1 MKIKNPLPPLQDYL
15 RNPDFWVLFVTIVL
29 APIVVF
35 N

>member
-1 MKIKNPLPPLQDYL
+1 MKIKNPLPSLHDYL
-15 RNPDFWVLFVTIVL
+15 HNPDFWVLFVTIVL